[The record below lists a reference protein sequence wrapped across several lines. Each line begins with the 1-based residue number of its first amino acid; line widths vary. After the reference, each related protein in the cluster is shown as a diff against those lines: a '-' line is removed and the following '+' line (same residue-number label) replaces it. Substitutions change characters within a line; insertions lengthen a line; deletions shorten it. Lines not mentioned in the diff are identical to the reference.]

1 MFAESFFGSSKLKL
15 TEDSFVHFLTDDE
28 SVFEKI
34 HFKHLTNED
43 FMDAVFNNDKYSY
56 KRKLYEAIEVLER
69 MGIEEYLVNNG
80 KLYVR
85 GLVAD
90 DGILMVRYGI
100 YSKC

>member
-1 MFAESFFGSSKLKL
+1 MFAESLFGSSELAL

-28 SVFEKI
+28 SIFEKI
-34 HFKHLTNED
+34 HFKQLTNED
-43 FMDAVFNNDKYSY
+43 FMDTVFNNDKYSY
-56 KRKLYEAIEVLER
+56 KHKLYEAIEVLER
-69 MGIEEYLVNNG
+69 MGIEECLVNNG

-90 DGILMVRYGI
+90 DEILMIRYGI